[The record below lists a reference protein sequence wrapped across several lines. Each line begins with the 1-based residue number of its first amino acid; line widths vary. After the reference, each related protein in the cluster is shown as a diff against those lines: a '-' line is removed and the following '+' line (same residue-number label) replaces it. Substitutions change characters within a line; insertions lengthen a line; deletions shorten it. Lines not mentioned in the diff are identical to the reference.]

1 MNNRTKKCPYCT
13 KDIPIDTKICPR
25 CGMKQKRSFN
35 FSNFR
40 IILSIIPIGISV
52 FFALHNMGVF
62 KGKSENISSNSYNY
76 DNNKNYDNND
86 KVENRKYTMEKFMEI
101 KMGMTY
107 DKVQK
112 ILGEGEEESS
122 SGHFSN
128 EAADYKW
135 ENSDETGIYI
145 SFLNNKVIDKSQVD
159 LESKNAKVT
168 KNMYDRLK
176 TNMTYSEVKSILGKG
191 ELSYESME
199 EDYSAETY
207 IWTNEDESYLNVNF
221 IDGKLESKKQYD
233 LK

>member
-1 MNNRTKKCPYCT
+1 
-13 KDIPIDTKICPR
+13 
-25 CGMKQKRSFN
+25 
-35 FSNFR
+35 
-40 IILSIIPIGISV
+40 
-52 FFALHNMGVF
+52 
-62 KGKSENISSNSYNY
+62 
-76 DNNKNYDNND
+76 
-86 KVENRKYTMEKFMEI
+86 MEKFMEI

>member
-1 MNNRTKKCPYCT
+1 MNHRTKKCPYCT
-13 KDIPIDTKICPR
+13 KDIPVHAKICPR

-52 FFALHNMGVF
+52 FFALSNMGVF
-62 KGKSENISSNSYNY
+62 HGKSANISNSYNY
-76 DNNKNYDNND
+76 DNNKNYDNTD
-86 KVENRKYTMEKFMEI
+86 KVQNRKFTMEKFMKI

-107 DKVQK
+107 DQVQK
-112 ILGEGEEESS
+112 ILGEGDEESS
-122 SGHFSN
+122 SGNFSDRR
-128 EAADYKW
+128 ADYKW

-168 KNMYDRLK
+168 KSMYDKLK
-176 TNMTYSEVKSILGKG
+176 TNMTYNEVKSILGEG
-191 ELSYESME
+191 ELSYKSKE

-207 IWTNEDESYLNVNF
+207 IWTNEDENYLNVNF
-221 IDGKLESKKQYD
+221 IDGKLESKRQYG